1 MRTALLTILLLG
13 MGLALLPNF
22 SHSMAAQEPYD
33 TEEIDAD
40 YDPAAELA
48 LAKRDL
54 SVAKLRMEHLL
65 SEQELSRLQAEMDHA
80 DAVVALQEFN
90 VYGQEA
96 AMQQAALDL
105 LYSKD
110 ELADSEEELR
120 QLSMMYDAND
130 LADATAQIVMDRATR
145 GITRQR
151 KALEL
156 AEKENANW
164 LKFGLPREATE
175 TRNAELLASAEKN
188 LLFLTQTLELK
199 EMEIEID
206 DLQVLVKELQ
216 NEIQE
221 SGD

>member
-13 MGLALLPNF
+13 MGLALLPEF
-22 SHSMAAQEPYD
+22 SRSMVAQEP
-33 TEEIDAD
+33 TELEAVEAD
-40 YDPAAELA
+40 HDPAAELA

-65 SEQELSRLQAEMDHA
+65 SEQELSRLQTEMDHVE
-80 DAVVALQEFN
+80 AVAALQEFN
-90 VYGQEA
+90 VYGKEA

-105 LYSKD
+105 QYSKD
-110 ELADSEEELR
+110 DLADSEEELR

-145 GITRQR
+145 GIERQR

-156 AEKENANW
+156 AEKETANW
-164 LKFGLPREATE
+164 LKYGLPREFSDIK
-175 TRNAELLASAEKN
+175 NAELLAAAEKN
-188 LLFLTQTLELK
+188 LLFLTQTLDLK

-206 DLQVLVKELQ
+206 DLEQEIKELQ
-216 NEIQE
+216 NEMQE